1 MATFVLRQSTR
12 TWRGVRP
19 LDPRRDLPQ
28 VADLIEEAFAGE
40 LDPGGQAALR
50 ELRLAGRLGGWMAP
64 AHLLGGEWPE
74 NFGGFVWVEE
84 DGRVVGNVTVQR
96 SDNFARRWQI
106 ANVAVA
112 SAYRRRGIA
121 RALMETALEHVR
133 AQGGTWVL
141 LQVRADNIA
150 ARGLYERLGFDAI
163 AGTCE
168 MFRPRA
174 GREAIPT
181 TPDEGP
187 PLAPLTADEWRE
199 VYELAT
205 IALPAMALWW
215 QPLRPH
221 RFQIAV
227 EQRIGE
233 WLGHLIGWSRTW
245 RLGWREQGQLRIAL
259 SVRAERWH
267 GPHRLEVWVHPAYRG
282 RWEAGL
288 IGQALRRLATYP
300 SRAIFAQTDTDNQP
314 LIEALQA
321 AGFQARRTLITMRR
335 LVNPE

>member
-40 LDPGGQAALR
+40 LDLGGQAALR
-50 ELRLAGRLGGWMAP
+50 EMRLAGRLGVWMTP
-64 AHLLGGEWPE
+64 SHLLGGEWPE
-74 NFGGFVWVEE
+74 NFGGFVWVE
-84 DGRVVGNVTVQR
+84 DDRVVGNVTVQR
-96 SDNFARRWQI
+96 SDSFARRWQI

-133 AQGGTWVL
+133 AQGGTWVV
-141 LQVRADNIA
+141 LQVRADNTA
-150 ARGLYERLGFDAI
+150 ARRLYERLGFDAI
-163 AGTCE
+163 AGTCDLL
-168 MFRPRA
+168 RPRA
-174 GREAIPT
+174 GWEALPA
-181 TPDEGP
+181 TPDGGP
-187 PLAPLTADEWRE
+187 PLALLTAYEWRE

-205 IALPAMALWW
+205 VALPAMALWW
-215 QPLRPH
+215 QPLRPY
-221 RFQIAV
+221 RFRIAI
-227 EQRIGE
+227 EQQIGE
-233 WLGHLIGWSRTW
+233 WLGRLVGWSRTW
-245 RLGWREQGQLRIAL
+245 RLGWREQGQLRVAL
-259 SVRAERWH
+259 SVRAERWR
-267 GPHRLEVWVHPAYRG
+267 GPHRLEIWIHPTCRG
-282 RWEAGL
+282 RWEAAL

-300 SRAIFAQTDTDNQP
+300 SHAVSVQIDADNQP
-314 LIEALQA
+314 LIEALQT